1 MYHRRVHCLKGHRIF
16 DNSIVNI
23 KLFTVMTVNY
33 HSIIFGIAEMCPGYI
48 VNAYAEQ
55 NGIVFSSVTYCSV
68 GLTQPR
74 FSVIIEFDCGI
85 THFIPPLLQ
94 TKAAAVS
101 RSSGKNGIKYT
112 HAKRERW
119 CNFSGN
125 FVNLQIVLSI
135 CFKHLTSIYVNK
147 ITHDI
152 YQRYP
157 QPSQHVLTSGGC
169 S

>member
-1 MYHRRVHCLKGHRIF
+1 
-16 DNSIVNI
+16 
-23 KLFTVMTVNY
+23 MTVNY

-101 RSSGKNGIKYT
+101 RSSGKTASNIRTQKENVGATFQGTLSIYKLY
-112 HAKRERW
+112 
-119 CNFSGN
+119 CQS
-125 FVNLQIVLSI
+125 VLS
-135 CFKHLTSIYVNK
+135 T
-147 ITHDI
+147 
-152 YQRYP
+152 
-157 QPSQHVLTSGGC
+157 
-169 S
+169 